1 VGGRVARPRLASRA
15 RARQSDPAAR
25 SPSLT
30 GLSRAQIEAYWR
42 DGFVVARGLFAP
54 SELAPWLERTRALAS
69 GAAPPP
75 PPMKLVR
82 DVMVAKGAV
91 EPRTP
96 EHAICKINF
105 FENDP
110 VLVSYAREGKLLD
123 CVESLVGP
131 EILFVNSMV
140 VTKPPGVDA
149 RHPLHQDLLY
159 FGFRPGD
166 AVVGTWTAL
175 EPVTRANGCLAVL
188 PGSHRGAL
196 LPHEMPGWEHVNFG
210 FLGVRGIDAGAER
223 VHVEME
229 PGDTLLFH
237 SLLIH
242 GSGTNRTEDFRRAIS
257 AHYARADAHDE
268 WGGKD
273 PLANRPWI
281 PVRGRAAAG

>member
-1 VGGRVARPRLASRA
+1 M
-15 RARQSDPAAR
+15 
-25 SPSLT
+25 T
-30 GLSRAQIEAYWR
+30 GLSLEQREAYWR
-42 DGFVVARGLFAP
+42 DGYTVVPGLFGAAD
-54 SELAPWLERTRALAS
+54 LAPWLARTRALAS
-69 GAAPPP
+69 GAEPPP

-91 EPRTP
+91 VPRTP

-110 VLVSYAREGKLLD
+110 VLATYATADALLD
-123 CVESLVGP
+123 CVESLLGP
-131 EILFVNSMV
+131 ELLFVNSMV

-175 EPVTRANGCLAVL
+175 EPVTRANGCLSVL
-188 PGSHRGAL
+188 PGSHRGTL
-196 LPHEMPGWEHVNFG
+196 LPHEVPGWEYVNFG
-210 FLGVRGIDAGAER
+210 FLGVHGVDAGSER
-223 VHVEME
+223 VHVEMD

-242 GSGTNRTEDFRRAIS
+242 GSGTNRTEGFRRAIS
-257 AHYARADAHDE
+257 AHFARADAHDE
-268 WGGKD
+268 WGGRD
-273 PLANRPWI
+273 PLAGRPWI
-281 PVRGRAAAG
+281 PVRKSPSRSVSGAA

>member
-1 VGGRVARPRLASRA
+1 VSTLPQEQRDL
-15 RARQSDPAAR
+15 
-25 SPSLT
+25 
-30 GLSRAQIEAYWR
+30 YWR
-42 DGFVVARGLFAP
+42 DGFTVVRGLFDAD
-54 SELAPWLERTRALAS
+54 ELAPWLARTRALAS
-69 GAAPPP
+69 GEAKPPA
-75 PPMKLVR
+75 PMKLVR

-91 EPRTP
+91 VPRTP

-110 VLVSYAREGKLLD
+110 VLAEYAHAPKLLD
-123 CVESLVGP
+123 RIEALLGP
-131 EILFVNSMV
+131 KLLFVNSMV

-175 EPVTRANGCLAVL
+175 EPVTRTNGCLAVL
-188 PGSHRGAL
+188 PGSHRGEL
-196 LPHEMPGWEHVNFG
+196 LKHEVPDWDYVNFG
-210 FLGVRGIDAGAER
+210 FLGAKGVDASSER

-242 GSGTNRTEDFRRAIS
+242 GSGTNRTEGFRRAIS

-273 PLANRPWI
+273 IMAGRPWI
-281 PVRGRAAAG
+281 PVRGQTGTKEGT

>member
-1 VGGRVARPRLASRA
+1 MPLRLAPE
-15 RARQSDPAAR
+15 QCD
-25 SPSLT
+25 
-30 GLSRAQIEAYWR
+30 AYWR
-42 DGFVVARGLFAP
+42 DGFTLVRGLFERD
-54 SELAPWLERTRALAS
+54 ELAPWLERTRELAS
-69 GAAPPP
+69 GAARPPH
-75 PPMKLVR
+75 PMKLVR

-91 EPRTP
+91 APRTP

-110 VLVSYAREGKLLD
+110 VLAEYGHSPKLLD
-123 CVESLVGP
+123 CVEDLVGP
-131 EILFVNSMV
+131 KLLFVNSMV

-175 EPVTRANGCLAVL
+175 EPVTRENGCLAVL
-188 PGSHRGAL
+188 PGSHTGEL
-196 LPHEMPGWEHVNFG
+196 LQHETPDWDYVNFG
-210 FLGVRGIDAGAER
+210 FLGAAGVDEKSER

-242 GSGTNRTEDFRRAIS
+242 GSGTNRTEGFRRAIS
-257 AHYARADAHDE
+257 VHYARADAHDT

-273 PLANRPWI
+273 IMAGRPWI
-281 PVRGRAAAG
+281 PVRGTATSS

>member
-1 VGGRVARPRLASRA
+1 MAPKL
-15 RARQSDPAAR
+15 
-25 SPSLT
+25 SPE
-30 GLSRAQIEAYWR
+30 QCDAYWR
-42 DGFVVARGLFAP
+42 DGFTLARGLFDAA
-54 SELAPWLERTRALAS
+54 ELAPWLERTRALAQ
-69 GAAPPP
+69 GAVPPAF
-75 PPMKLVR
+75 PMKLVR

-91 EPRTP
+91 VPRTL

-110 VLVSYAREGKLLD
+110 VLAEYAHAPKLLD
-123 CVESLVGP
+123 CVEDLLGP
-131 EILFVNSMV
+131 RLLFVNSMV

-166 AVVGTWTAL
+166 AVIGTWTAL

-188 PGSHRGAL
+188 PGSHRGEL
-196 LPHEMPGWEHVNFG
+196 LPHEVPDWDFVNFG
-210 FLGVRGIDAGAER
+210 FLGAAGVDASSER

-242 GSGTNRTEDFRRAIS
+242 GSGTNRTEGFRRAIS
-257 AHYARADAHDE
+257 AHYANADAHDE
-268 WGGKD
+268 WGGRD
-273 PLANRPWI
+273 RLAGRPWI
-281 PVRGRAAAG
+281 PVRGVATSR